1 MTELRKLSVG
11 ALLLL
16 CCTPALAGVSVGGTR
31 FVYAETAK
39 GLKVELRHHGTES
52 SLINTNIIR
61 GGSWKGVALSAEKV
75 PFVVTPP
82 LFAIKGNKES
92 SIRIIKTSGE
102 LPRDRESLFTLSI
115 AAIPSGEAGSNT
127 VQIAVRSLLKLFYRP
142 AGLTGD
148 PQQAYKQLRWTM
160 AQGKTHLSNPT
171 PWYVTLVNL
180 QVNGKRIND
189 AGMVA
194 PFSQR
199 EANWCPTSTPCNLSW
214 QSINDYGRLLPVVSR
229 SVN

>member
-1 MTELRKLSVG
+1 MTELRNLAVG
-11 ALLLL
+11 ALILG
-16 CCTPALAGVSVGGTR
+16 CCAPVLAGVSVGGTR
-31 FVYAETAK
+31 FVYAERAK
-39 GLKVELRHHGTES
+39 GLKVELRNNGAES
-52 SLINTNIIR
+52 SLINTHITR
-61 GGSWKGVALSAEKV
+61 GGSWQGVAPSAEKV
-75 PFVVTPP
+75 PFIVTPP

-92 SIRIIKTSGE
+92 SIRIIKTPGE

-115 AAIPSGEAGSNT
+115 AGIPSGGAGSNT

-142 AGLTGD
+142 AGLTGS
-148 PQQAYKQLRWTM
+148 PQQAYKQLRWTTS
-160 AQGKTHLSNPT
+160 QGKTHLSNPT

-180 QVNGKRIND
+180 QVNGKRISD
-189 AGMVA
+189 AGMIA

-229 SVN
+229 SVY